1 MMVTS
6 GVFCPGDDKAIIV
19 IEHFSACVLAGISYF
34 CWQNGLNIHIG
45 NMLSVRNPN
54 LPTIALLS
62 VAGNDDIEQDASKG
76 VGRPDLAGLSLI
88 EYQIMML
95 ARAGI
100 QQFLIEVE
108 NIDGS
113 LIALS
118 DRCRLRKLTV
128 DFVQTGADILHHIDV
143 DDRIWVQSG
152 QLYVQLALIE
162 TLLKSSENFIATID
176 GRDENRAFERI
187 DINTRWAGVSV
198 VGYDAIAML
207 RDLPEDWSIMS
218 SLLRQAL
225 LAKVPFRPLSQQ
237 HVQNGTLTVL
247 TGAQDFSELNRQILR
262 RRVANRAGY
271 VEVYVFGPILS
282 LIVPLIWQSPA
293 AVTATKFASAVIALA
308 AVALGFG
315 NFATAAC
322 VAALLSI
329 AANALRLAVT
339 DDPDGSDNVQS
350 LSVVTWA
357 LIILAMFSSVYV
369 ATSYNDN
376 GLFAAFAVASLAYL
390 ADKMAIT
397 GWAKQVL
404 HSPASFALL
413 AIIGAATV
421 GITAALQWL
430 MVLQL
435 SVLIMASMQRH
446 AEGQESN

>member
-1 MMVTS
+1 MVAS

-113 LIALS
+113 LIALA
-118 DRCRLRKLTV
+118 DRCRLRKLKV

-143 DDRIWVQSG
+143 DVRIWVQSG

>member
-1 MMVTS
+1 MVTS

-350 LSVVTWA
+350 LSVITWA

-404 HSPASFALL
+404 HSPASLALL

>member
-1 MMVTS
+1 M
-6 GVFCPGDDKAIIV
+6 
-19 IEHFSACVLAGISYF
+19 
-34 CWQNGLNIHIG
+34 
-45 NMLSVRNPN
+45 
-54 LPTIALLS
+54 
-62 VAGNDDIEQDASKG
+62 
-76 VGRPDLAGLSLI
+76 
-88 EYQIMML
+88 
-95 ARAGI
+95 
-100 QQFLIEVE
+100 
-108 NIDGS
+108 
-113 LIALS
+113 
-118 DRCRLRKLTV
+118 TV
-128 DFVQTGADILHHIDV
+128 NFVQTGVDILRHIDAE
-143 DDRIWVQSG
+143 DRIWVQSG
-152 QLYVQLALIE
+152 QLYVQLGLIE
-162 TLLKSSENFIATID
+162 TLLKFTDNFIATID

-198 VGYDAIAML
+198 VGYDAISML
-207 RDLPEDWSIMS
+207 RDLPEDWSIIS

-225 LAKVPFRPLSQQ
+225 LSKVPFRPLSQQ

-262 RRVANRAGY
+262 RRVAHRAGY
-271 VEVYVFGPILS
+271 IEAYVFGPIFAR
-282 LIVPLIWQSPA
+282 IVPLIWQSPA
-293 AVTATKFASAVIALA
+293 AVTVTKFASPMLALA

-329 AANALRLAVT
+329 AANALRLTVT
-339 DDPDGSDNVQS
+339 DDPDGSDHVQS

-357 LIILAMFSSVYV
+357 LIILAMFSSVY
-369 ATSYNDN
+369 AAASYNDN

-404 HSPASFALL
+404 HSPASLALL

-435 SVLIMASMQRH
+435 SVLIIASMQRD
-446 AEGQESN
+446 AEGQASN

>member
-1 MMVTS
+1 
-6 GVFCPGDDKAIIV
+6 
-19 IEHFSACVLAGISYF
+19 
-34 CWQNGLNIHIG
+34 
-45 NMLSVRNPN
+45 MLSVRNPTV
-54 LPTIALLS
+54 PTLALLS
-62 VAGNDDIEQDASKG
+62 VAGDISIEQDALNAVRS
-76 VGRPDLAGLSLI
+76 PDLAGLSLI

-113 LIALS
+113 LIALA

-350 LSVVTWA
+350 LSVITWA

-404 HSPASFALL
+404 HSPASLALL

-435 SVLIMASMQRH
+435 SVLIIASMQRH

>member
-1 MMVTS
+1 V
-6 GVFCPGDDKAIIV
+6 IIV
-19 IEHFSACVLAGISYF
+19 IKHFSACVSAGISYF
-34 CWQNGLNIHIG
+34 CWQNGVNIHIG
-45 NMLSVRNPN
+45 IMLSVRNPTV
-54 LPTIALLS
+54 PTLALLS
-62 VAGNDDIEQDASKG
+62 VAGDISIEQDALNAVRS
-76 VGRPDLAGLSLI
+76 PDLAGLSLI

-113 LIALS
+113 LIALA

-350 LSVVTWA
+350 LSVITWA

-404 HSPASFALL
+404 HSPASLALL

-435 SVLIMASMQRH
+435 SVLIIASMQRH

>member
-1 MMVTS
+1 MVTS

>member
-1 MMVTS
+1 MVTS

-113 LIALS
+113 LIALA

-339 DDPDGSDNVQS
+339 DDPDGSDHVQS

-435 SVLIMASMQRH
+435 SVLIIASMQRH